1 MLRES
6 LGVVTEGSEGIFLR
20 KRIRAIFEKTRE
32 PIHSTAKHIYVAI
45 DPSGGG
51 PSHFAICSVIRHEG
65 AIQVRDR
72 VVVWVGSVAC
82 IRIYTLT
89 RTSLVG

>member
-32 PIHSTAKHIYVAI
+32 PVHSTAKHIYVAI

-65 AIQVRDR
+65 AIQVRNR
-72 VVVWVGSVAC
+72 AVV
-82 IRIYTLT
+82 
-89 RTSLVG
+89 